1 MKIYFLVV
9 CIFLTACSKREVNEQ
24 IDLISEPIIKTETI
38 LTGYEIIWGMDLLP
52 NGDLV
57 FGEKRGKLFLKKAT
71 EIVEITGLPSIN
83 SAGQGGLLD
92 IRVHPN
98 FNSNGWIYCTYSG
111 FLIGGGGA
119 NWNLA
124 RFNII
129 DKKVSNWQILLTTE
143 SPNTWNGHFGSR
155 IEFDDQGYVYATVG
169 EGGTGSYGG
178 VNATNMN
185 AQNVKSVWGK
195 VHRLTE
201 SGSIPNDNPVLTG
214 NIRATSVFTYG
225 HRNPQGLAF
234 NNITKELWETE
245 HGPKGGDEINILKKG
260 TNYGWPLVSFGTN
273 YDGVVIS
280 SNPLRADVETPIH
293 YWTPS
298 IAPSGMAFITSNS
311 FKKWKGNLLCGSL
324 AFSYLVRCE
333 LNNGKVAKEYK
344 MLENI
349 GRVRNIKQAP
359 DGSIYV
365 SIEGPGRIIQIKA
378 E

>member
-1 MKIYFLVV
+1 MKRYLLIISILFA
-9 CIFLTACSKREVNEQ
+9 ACSKKEATEQ

-38 LTGYEIIWGMDLLP
+38 LTGYEIIWGMDFLP
-52 NGDLV
+52 NGDFI
-57 FGEKRGKLFLKKAT
+57 FGEKKGKLYLKKVS
-71 EIVEITGLPSIN
+71 EIVEITGLPNIN

-98 FNSNGWIYCTYSG
+98 FISNGWVYCTYSG
-111 FLIGGGGA
+111 FFTAGGA

-124 RFNII
+124 RFKIAEN
-129 DKKVSNWQILLTTE
+129 KVSNWQILLTTE
-143 SPNTWNGHFGSR
+143 SPNSWSGHYGSR

-178 VNATNMN
+178 VNATNTN
-185 AQNVKSVWGK
+185 AQSVKSIWGK

-201 SGSIPNDNPVLTG
+201 SGSIPSDNPVLIG
-214 NIRATSVFTYG
+214 NSSATSIYSYG
-225 HRNPQGLAF
+225 HRNPQGLIF
-234 NNITKELWETE
+234 NTITKELWETE
-245 HGPKGGDEINILKKG
+245 HGPKGGDEINIIKKG
-260 TNYGWPLVSFGTN
+260 ANYGWPIVSFGTN

-280 SNPLRADVETPIH
+280 SNPLRADIEPPIH
-293 YWTPS
+293 TWTPS

-324 AFSYLVRCE
+324 AFSYLARCE
-333 LNNGKVAKEYK
+333 LSNGKVVKEYK
-344 MLENI
+344 LLENI
-349 GRVRNIKQAP
+349 GRVRNVKQAP

-365 SIEGPGRIIQIKA
+365 SVEGPGRVIQIKA

>member
-1 MKIYFLVV
+1 MKIYFLL
-9 CIFLTACSKREVNEQ
+9 ISILLAGCSKKEVNEQ

-38 LTGYEIIWGMDLLP
+38 LTGYEIIWGIDFLP
-52 NGDLV
+52 NGDFI
-57 FGEKRGKLFLKKAT
+57 FGEKRGKLYLKKAT
-71 EIVEITGLPSIN
+71 ETVEITGLPSIN

-98 FNSNGWIYCTYSG
+98 FNSTGWIYCTYSG
-111 FLIGGGGA
+111 FLSGGGA

-124 RFNII
+124 RFTIV
-129 DKKVSNWQILLTTE
+129 DKRVSNWQILLTTE

-178 VNATNMN
+178 VNATNTN
-185 AQNVKSVWGK
+185 SQNVKSVWGK

-201 SGSIPNDNPVLTG
+201 SGGIPNDNPVLSG
-214 NIRATSVFTYG
+214 NSSATSVFTYG
-225 HRNPQGLAF
+225 HRNPQALVF
-234 NNITKELWETE
+234 NNVTKELWETE

-260 TNYGWPLVSFGTN
+260 ANYGWPVVSFGTN

-280 SNPLRADVETPIH
+280 INPIRADIEAPIH
-293 YWTPS
+293 TWTPS
-298 IAPSGMAFITSNS
+298 IGPSGMAFITSNS

-324 AFSYLVRCE
+324 SFRYLVRCE
-333 LNNGKVAKEYK
+333 LSNGKLTKENK

-349 GRVRNIKQAP
+349 GRVRNVKQAP

-365 SIEGPGRIIQIKA
+365 SVEGPGRIIQIKA

>member
-1 MKIYFLVV
+1 MKIYFL
-9 CIFLTACSKREVNEQ
+9 IITILIAACSKKESDEQ
-24 IDLISEPIIKTETI
+24 IDLISEPTIKTETI
-38 LTGYEIIWGMDLLP
+38 LTGYEIIWGMDFLP
-52 NGDLV
+52 NGDFI
-57 FGEKRGKLFLKKAT
+57 FGEKKGKLYIKKTT

-92 IRVHPN
+92 IRVHPSYN
-98 FNSNGWIYCTYSG
+98 TTGWVYCTYSG
-111 FLIGGGGA
+111 FLSGGGA

-124 RFNII
+124 RFKIVDNR
-129 DKKVSNWQILLTTE
+129 VSSWQILLTTE
-143 SPNTWNGHFGSR
+143 SSNTWNGHFGSR

-178 VNATNMN
+178 VNATNLN

-201 SGSIPNDNPVLTG
+201 SGGIPNDNPVLSG
-214 NIRATSVFTYG
+214 NNSATSVFSYG
-225 HRNPQGLAF
+225 HRNPQGLVF
-234 NNITKELWETE
+234 NNVTRELWETE
-245 HGPKGGDEINILKKG
+245 HGPKGGDEINILKRG
-260 TNYGWPLVSFGTN
+260 ANYGWPVVSFGTN
-273 YDGVVIS
+273 YDGVIIS
-280 SNPLRADVETPIH
+280 TSPTRADIEAPIH
-293 YWTPS
+293 FWTPS

-324 AFSYLVRCE
+324 AFSYLARCE
-333 LNNGKVAKEYK
+333 LSNGKVIKENK

-349 GRVRNIKQAP
+349 GRVRNVKQAP

-365 SIEGPGRIIQIKA
+365 SVEGPGRVIQIKA